1 MAINQNRIVAAIV
14 GIDKGRKGVY
24 MKAYIGIKYHEDYSN
39 KIVIDEI
46 SSVLEKRGYE
56 TVCIV
61 RDIENEGQVEYNPC
75 ELMKLTFEKID
86 NCNLVVI
93 DLTEKG
99 VGLGIEAGY
108 AYAKGI
114 PIITIAKRGSDIS
127 ETLVGIS
134 KEIIFYNNIQDIDIL
149 L

>member
-1 MAINQNRIVAAIV
+1 MCNRQGSKKLIILLK
-14 GIDKGRKGVY
+14 KGFY
-24 MKAYIGIKYHEDYSN
+24 MKAYIAIKYHEDYRN
-39 KIVIDEI
+39 KSIVDKI
-46 SSVLEKRGYE
+46 SSILEKSGYE

-61 RDIENEGQVEYNPC
+61 RDINMEQQIGITPN

-86 NCNLVVI
+86 ICDLIII

-108 AYAKGI
+108 AYAKEI
-114 PIITIAKRGSDIS
+114 PIITIARSGSDIS
-127 ETLVGIS
+127 ETLEGIS
-134 KEIIFYNNIQDIDIL
+134 KKLFLYNNIEELEIL

>member
-1 MAINQNRIVAAIV
+1 MIS
-14 GIDKGRKGVY
+14 RKGVY

-46 SSVLEKRGYE
+46 SSVLEQKGYE
-56 TVCIV
+56 TICIV
-61 RDIENEGQVEYNPC
+61 RDMKNEGETKYTPW

-86 NCNLVVI
+86 GCDLVVI

-114 PIITIAKRGSDIS
+114 PIITIAKKGSDIS
-127 ETLVGIS
+127 ETLAGIS
-134 KEIIFYNNIQDIDIL
+134 KEIIFYNNIEDVENL